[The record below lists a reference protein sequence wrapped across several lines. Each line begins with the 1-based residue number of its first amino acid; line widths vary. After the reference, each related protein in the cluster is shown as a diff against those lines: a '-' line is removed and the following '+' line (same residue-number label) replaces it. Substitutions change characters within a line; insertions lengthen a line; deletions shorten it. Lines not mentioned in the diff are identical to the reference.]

1 MFLKLRIYFQTRNE
15 PMAPIQESDF
25 ELTEQEKNAQIL
37 ALETLRRKTRRRLN
51 RSDLRYSFFNF
62 LNISL
67 LVIG

>member
-1 MFLKLRIYFQTRNE
+1 MFLKLQIYFQTRNE

-51 RSDLRYSFFNF
+51 RSDLRYS
-62 LNISL
+62 
-67 LVIG
+67 